1 MTAITLASRK
11 AAPTLPTT
19 GTPDPIQLH
28 IKAVNSLSRCKAMLT
43 ANEPMYLFA
52 QKFLAEAQQAI
63 AALSVFEQKLEG

>member
-1 MTAITLASRK
+1 MATSLCTVAPAS
-11 AAPTLPTT
+11 ASPTT

-28 IKAVNSLSRCKAMLT
+28 MQAMNSLSRCKAMLT

-63 AALSVFEQKLEG
+63 EALSALDLKLEG

>member
-1 MTAITLASRK
+1 MATSLCTVAPAGAS
-11 AAPTLPTT
+11 PTT

-28 IKAVNSLSRCKAMLT
+28 MQAMNSLSRCKAMLT

-63 AALSVFEQKLEG
+63 AALSAFEQKLEG